1 MIEMSLV
8 SGDGETDGRAE
19 KGMDPENGMSASTS
33 PVSIISRIIGAAAA
47 QSSHTKHSTR
57 GCVECS
63 LIRRDCGTKTTIQS
77 FDAMAIRLE

>member
-1 MIEMSLV
+1 MSLV

-33 PVSIISRIIGAAAA
+33 PVSIISRVIGAAPAA
-47 QSSHTKHSTR
+47 AANTPLEAL
-57 GCVECS
+57 ECS

-77 FDAMAIRLE
+77 FGAMAIRLE